1 MLPIC
6 VTGMRNNPLILQV
19 FEDGCGSL
27 AAADAH
33 RHHAVTRL
41 APAHLAQQLHGK
53 FCSGSPERVSERN
66 SAAVDVGPPVVYS
79 KFAHHS
85 YGLTSKRLV
94 EFDQIDLV
102 QREAGKF

>member
-1 MLPIC
+1 MLSIC
-6 VTGMRNNPLILQV
+6 VTGIPKCPLILKIL
-19 FEDGCGSL
+19 EDCRRAL
-27 AAADAH
+27 PAADAH

-53 FCSGSPERVSERN
+53 LCPRSPERVSERD
-66 SAAVDVGPPVVYS
+66 SPAVDIRALIIHAQ
-79 KFAHHS
+79 FAHHS

-102 QREAGKF
+102 QREAGKL